1 MTTVLIVEDDA
12 RLRAEFA
19 FHLRDENFE
28 TTALGSAEE
37 ALDRLAPKGQVLP
50 DLLLL
55 DVRLPGMSGVDLVR
69 RLVDLDQ
76 LPPTIVISGEA
87 SITET
92 VEALKLGVHD
102 FLEKPF
108 HRERLMRSIR
118 NTLAHS
124 SLRERVARLESELGT
139 TTAILGES
147 EAIGSLK
154 EQIAKV
160 AKTEARVLIRG
171 ETGSGKELVA
181 DALQAAG
188 ARRDAAFVKINC
200 AAIPAHLIEDELFGH
215 VRGAFTDAST
225 DKPGLFEEADGGTLF
240 LDEIGDMGLDLQSRL
255 LRVLED
261 GRVRRLGSQEDRDV
275 DVRVIAATHTDL
287 EGAVSEGKFRQDL
300 YYRLAHIPIEVPPL
314 RARGDDVR
322 LLFEHFLSTFC
333 ARNRRRLPSVE
344 PAVLERLSKW
354 SWPGNV
360 RELRSLAE
368 RLAVLAGDPIDMEQ
382 LPEPYR
388 SGESPAGPILNMKG
402 ASEVIELREFRRQ
415 SEKQYLEAVLE
426 KTRWNVSEAA
436 RLLGIHRSRL
446 HQKLKQLGSR
456 RP

>member
-19 FHLRDENFE
+19 LHLRDDGFE
-28 TTALGSAEE
+28 ATALGSAEE
-37 ALDRLAPKGQVLP
+37 ALDRLEPEGQALP

-55 DVRLPGMSGVDLVR
+55 DVRLPGISGVDLAR
-69 RLVDLDQ
+69 RLVELGR
-76 LPPTIVISGEA
+76 LPATIVISGEA

-118 NTLAHS
+118 NTLEHT
-124 SLRERVARLESELGT
+124 SLRERVAHLESELGIA
-139 TTAILGES
+139 TAILGES
-147 EAIGSLK
+147 AAIRELI
-154 EQIAKV
+154 ERIQRV
-160 AKTEARVLIRG
+160 ATTDARVLIRG
-171 ETGSGKELVA
+171 ESGSGKELVA
-181 DALQAAG
+181 NALQAAG
-188 ARRDAAFVKINC
+188 ARSSAAFVRINC
-200 AAIPAHLIEDELFGH
+200 AAIPARLVEDELFGH
-215 VRGAFTDAST
+215 VRGAFTDAAA

-261 GRVRRLGSQEDRDV
+261 GRVRRLGSSEDRTV

-287 EGAVSEGKFRQDL
+287 ETAVAEGRFRQDL

-314 RARGDDVR
+314 RDRGDDIR
-322 LLFEHFLSTFC
+322 LLFEHFLSSFC
-333 ARNRRRLPSVE
+333 TRGRRRLPAVE
-344 PAVLERLSKW
+344 PAVLERLLKW

-368 RLAVLAGDPIDMEQ
+368 RLAVLAGDPIDLDQ

-388 SGESPAGPILNMKG
+388 SGEAPAGPRVTMKTG
-402 ASEVIELREFRRQ
+402 SEVVDLREFRRQ

-426 KTRWNVSEAA
+426 DTGWNVSEAA

-446 HQKLKQLGSR
+446 HEKLKELGAH